1 MLSSESG
8 THQYRAVV
16 ADSTGPNSSSYGGAL
31 LLRQTVS
38 KLNFLP
44 PLVACFTER
53 RDQRHVHHSVEEM
66 LAQRVYALALGKC
79 LPFNDST
86 ASKIACLAKDRPAG
100 TGKGLGGEDID
111 WLVRNPG

>member
-1 MLSSESG
+1 M
-8 THQYRAVV
+8 V
-16 ADSTGPNSSSYGGAL
+16 ADFTGPNTSSDGGAL

-38 KLNFLP
+38 KPNLLP
-44 PLVACFTER
+44 RLVACFTER
-53 RDQRHVHHSVEEM
+53 RDQRHMLHSVEET

-86 ASKIACLAKDRPAG
+86 ASKLVCLAKDRPAG
-100 TGKGLGGEDID
+100 TRKGLDGEDRD